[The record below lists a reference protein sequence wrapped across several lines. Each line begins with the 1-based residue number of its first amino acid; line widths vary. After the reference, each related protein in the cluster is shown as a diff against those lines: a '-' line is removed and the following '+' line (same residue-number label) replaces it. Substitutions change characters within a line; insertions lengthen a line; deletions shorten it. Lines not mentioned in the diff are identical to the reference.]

1 MQYLL
6 VYSAGKVWD
15 QREEKNYVAVNIVHW
30 LKILNTTKIYLKK
43 RKKKQHTHTRHPSS
57 LISALL
63 VAVKGPADVSALFMQ
78 IPFCSSVTMEYCS
91 LFLTLASLPTLRL
104 FTLHLK
110 NCFCPLFVQGKYQKA
125 LFPPLLTVFC
135 KNIQN
140 TWPSATN
147 CTI

>member
-15 QREEKNYVAVNIVHW
+15 QREERNPDLAVNIVHW

-43 RKKKQHTHTRHPSS
+43 EKKQHTHTHSRHLSS

-110 NCFCPLFVQGKYQKA
+110 NCFCPLFV
-125 LFPPLLTVFC
+125 
-135 KNIQN
+135 
-140 TWPSATN
+140 
-147 CTI
+147 